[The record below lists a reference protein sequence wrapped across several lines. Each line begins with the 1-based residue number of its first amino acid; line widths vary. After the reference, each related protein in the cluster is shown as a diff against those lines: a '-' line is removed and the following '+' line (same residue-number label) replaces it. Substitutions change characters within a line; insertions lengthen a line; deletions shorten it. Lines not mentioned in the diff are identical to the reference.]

1 MGGQMGGGGMG
12 GSVGSNGSSRAH
24 TPPPVAAGA
33 GYRGWRLPAGTVWVE
48 AEEQLEALGGS
59 WAECEIRRLACD
71 YTVPKNMLRARKQND
86 SYQKGETTI
95 DVLRTHARV
104 HAPYDAQIDER

>member
-1 MGGQMGGGGMG
+1 MALRRAAPLATWAGRWAGGGMGGQMGGGGMG

-48 AEEQLEALGGS
+48 AEEQRS
-59 WAECEIRRLACD
+59 
-71 YTVPKNMLRARKQND
+71 K
-86 SYQKGETTI
+86 
-95 DVLRTHARV
+95 H
-104 HAPYDAQIDER
+104 